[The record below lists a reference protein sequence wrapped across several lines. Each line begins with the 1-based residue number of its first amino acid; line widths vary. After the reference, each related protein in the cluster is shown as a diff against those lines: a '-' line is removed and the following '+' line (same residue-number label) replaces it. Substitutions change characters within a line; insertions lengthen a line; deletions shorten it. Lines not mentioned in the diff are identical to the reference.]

1 MRPESMNVPLQG
13 NSPGAIARALHGMRA
28 LESGLALPV
37 FCVLV
42 SPSYLSRDWRP
53 LPEHRRAGEEWV
65 SHQRYALPEVADRG
79 RGEESHKRQVRPQP
93 ARVGSHVRRQYGR
106 SQVHDRA
113 LEVCKPAIDHT
124 IWPGCACRSAWIRSA
139 PM

>member
-1 MRPESMNVPLQG
+1 MLNFEMPRSSLLLPF
-13 NSPGAIARALHGMRA
+13 GACSKHAT
-28 LESGLALPV
+28 
-37 FCVLV
+37 
-42 SPSYLSRDWRP
+42 
-53 LPEHRRAGEEWV
+53 EHRRAGEEWV
-65 SHQRYALPEVADRG
+65 SRRRYELPEAADRG